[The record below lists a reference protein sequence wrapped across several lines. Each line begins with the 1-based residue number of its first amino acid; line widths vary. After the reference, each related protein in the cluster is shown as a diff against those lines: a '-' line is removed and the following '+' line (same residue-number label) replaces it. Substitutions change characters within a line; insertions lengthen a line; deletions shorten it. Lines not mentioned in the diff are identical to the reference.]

1 MKLLLLIISSIFF
14 CCEESN
20 NCDILRKIV
29 EDKRVEQFLHLE
41 LQDRNKLY
49 LVENENFKCN
59 IRISESLEIITV
71 SKNKT
76 TSFLNYI
83 ELISYEKVT
92 ESSLVITLKYPIE
105 GAIFKV
111 DFNLKTREI
120 KDIEIIEF

>member
-1 MKLLLLIISSIFF
+1 MKLFLLIISSIFF

-59 IRISESLEIITV
+59 IRIS
-71 SKNKT
+71 
-76 TSFLNYI
+76 LN
-83 ELISYEKVT
+83 L
-92 ESSLVITLKYPIE
+92 
-105 GAIFKV
+105 
-111 DFNLKTREI
+111 
-120 KDIEIIEF
+120 

>member
-1 MKLLLLIISSIFF
+1 MKLFLLIISIIFF
-14 CCEESN
+14 YCEESN
-20 NCDILRKIV
+20 NCDILRKIA

-59 IRISESLEIITV
+59 IKISETLEIITL

-83 ELISYEKVT
+83 ELISYEKVA
-92 ESSLVITLKYPIE
+92 ESSLVIILKYPIE
-105 GAIFKV
+105 RRSEEHTSE
-111 DFNLKTREI
+111 LQSRENI
-120 KDIEIIEF
+120 